1 MQAMVVVSFSVKRGP
16 SVGCHAP
23 KHHGETLQKQSSVV
37 VCATKVWGFT
47 FCFGLPAKQVAC
59 ETSRGRYAGNLRSSG
74 QLKQRAQPAESS
86 LLCA

>member
-1 MQAMVVVSFSVKRGP
+1 MLVAMHQSTTVRLCK
-16 SVGCHAP
+16 
-23 KHHGETLQKQSSVV
+23 SSVV
-37 VCATKVWGFT
+37 VSATKVYRFT
-47 FCFGLPAKQVAC
+47 LSFDLPAKQVAC